1 MDNTNTNV
9 TLLFMA
15 RFIRLFAFG
24 FMSVILVLFLSET
37 GLSDAGIGLLLSLT
51 LAGDVVLSFWVTGVA
66 DRIGR
71 RRMLVFGAF
80 LMAVSGCVFA
90 VTRNPYALTA
100 AAIIGII
107 SPSGNEIGPFLSIE
121 QAALSQ
127 LIADKKRTAV
137 FGWYNLAGS
146 FATALGALGSGWLS
160 RILQQSGFTAF
171 ESYRYIMTG
180 YAIIGGILI
189 LLFIKLSV
197 DVEVLKPSRMPEGKA
212 KPVKTVFGLHRS
224 RPVVIRLSALFAL
237 DAFAGGF
244 VVQSIM
250 AYWFHIRFGVDTG
263 VLGSIFF
270 GANIFAG
277 ISALL
282 ATRIA
287 DRFGLI
293 NTMVFT
299 HIPSNVLLCL
309 VPLMPGLGWAI
320 ALLLLRFSIS
330 QMDVPTRQSYTMAVV
345 APDERTAASGITNIA
360 RSIGAAASPALSG
373 LLIAS
378 PVFFSAPFFLAG
390 GLKII
395 YDISLYMLFQNV
407 KPPEME
413 IGNEQNP

>member
-15 RFIRLFAFG
+15 RFIRLFGFG

-71 RRMLVFGAF
+71 RRMLIFGAF
-80 LMAVSGCVFA
+80 LMAVSGWVFA
-90 VTRNPYALTA
+90 VTRNSYALTA

-127 LIADKKRTAV
+127 LIADKKRTTV

-146 FATALGALGSGWLS
+146 FATALGALGGGWLS
-160 RILQQSGFTAF
+160 RILQHSGFTAF

-180 YAIIGGILI
+180 YAIIGGFLI
-189 LLFIKLSV
+189 LLFIKLSA
-197 DVEVLKPSRMPEGKA
+197 DVEVLKPSRMLKGEA
-212 KPVKTVFGLHRS
+212 KPVKTVLGLHRS

-270 GANIFAG
+270 GANILAG

-373 LLIAS
+373 LLLAS

-390 GLKII
+390 GLKIV
-395 YDISLYMLFQNV
+395 YDISLYKMFQNV
-407 KPPEME
+407 KPIEECPR
-413 IGNEQNP
+413 G